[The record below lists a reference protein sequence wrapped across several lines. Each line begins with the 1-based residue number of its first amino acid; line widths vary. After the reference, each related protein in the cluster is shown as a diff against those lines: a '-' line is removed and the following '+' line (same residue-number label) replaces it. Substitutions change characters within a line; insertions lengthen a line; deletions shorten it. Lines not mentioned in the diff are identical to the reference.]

1 MIYPKNIEQKL
12 GFDIIRESL
21 KNLCISQLGKYFV
34 EKIKFSDKYEN
45 IIKLLEQTEEFRQIL
60 LSGEN
65 FPGEHYY
72 DVTAELNK
80 ITIEG
85 TYLETD
91 VLFDMKRCLH
101 TIGECINYFKKDK
114 ENLYPKLNEIAIT
127 VFLDSAIVK
136 QLDRIIDD
144 KGKIRDDASPELL
157 NIRQQL
163 ISKQNHANKKIA
175 QAINHAR
182 KQGWSPDDME
192 MTIRNGRL
200 VIPVLSAY
208 KRNIKGFI
216 HDESSTG
223 QTVFIEPADVFEM
236 NNDIKELENAERREI
251 IKILFAF
258 ADSIRPCID
267 DLKKCF
273 HFLGLMDFIRAKANY
288 ALKTESSKPLLF
300 DKPQINWSKAKHP
313 LLFLNHRSQKKEIV
327 PLDIS
332 LNESSRILVISG
344 PNAGGKSVCLKTV
357 GLLQYMIQCGIL
369 VPMKEYSEAG
379 IYSNIFIDIGDEQSL
394 ENDLST
400 YSSHLLNMRYFVE
413 HANGKTLFLIDE
425 FGTGTEPQLGGA
437 IAEAILEKLNQKKVF
452 GVVTTHYSN
461 LKLLSDRE
469 SGITNGAMLFDSEKM
484 KPLYVLQIGKPGSSF
499 AFEIAE
505 TTGLPKD
512 VLDKAKQKAGVKQL
526 SFDRQLQD
534 LDVQKNE
541 LDKKEIQFHVA
552 DEFLSEMI
560 DKYQKLTEELEKS
573 KKDIIAK
580 AKQDAADLL
589 NGTNKIIENTIR
601 EIKESKAE
609 KNSTKEVRKKLE
621 DYSEKIKS
629 ENSTQPSA
637 KSTQSL
643 TERSRSQ
650 QSKKKNA
657 KNITEVKIL
666 NTPIEKGDY
675 VRIIGQ
681 ETIGEVIGIDA
692 KEVYIVFGNAQL
704 KTKIDKLEK
713 VSSEDFKNQLKKNIY
728 SGTRPKMDLNEKI
741 KKFKPNIDLRGM
753 RVDEAISE
761 IQHFIDDAV
770 LLTVPEVRILHGK
783 GNGVLRHLVHQYLRT
798 IPEVKKFEDESIE
811 NGGHGITVVSFK

>member
-21 KNLCISQLGKYFV
+21 KSLCISPLGKYFV
-34 EKIKFSDKYEN
+34 EKIKFSDNYDHIN
-45 IIKLLEQTEEFRQIL
+45 RLLEQTEEFRQII
-60 LSGEN
+60 LSGKN
-65 FPGEHYY
+65 FPSDHYY
-72 DVTAELNK
+72 DITYELTRIN
-80 ITIEG
+80 IEG

-101 TIGECINYFKKDK
+101 TISECISYIKKDK
-114 ENLYPKLNEIAIT
+114 EELYPRLNEIADT

-144 KGKIRDDASPELL
+144 KGKVRDNASPELL

-163 ISKQNHANKKIA
+163 VSKQNQANKKIG
-175 QAINHAR
+175 QAINNAR

-236 NNDIKELENAERREI
+236 NNDIKELENAEKREI

-258 ADSIRPCID
+258 ADFIRPFID

-273 HFLGLMDFIRAKANY
+273 HFLGLIDFIRAKANY
-288 ALKTESSKPLLF
+288 AIKTESFKPMLF
-300 DKPQINWSKAKHP
+300 NETLINWSKAKHP
-313 LLFLNHRSQKKEIV
+313 LLFLNHKLQNKEIV

-344 PNAGGKSVCLKTV
+344 PNAGGKSICLKTV
-357 GLLQYMIQCGIL
+357 GLLQYMLQCGFL

-379 IYSNIFIDIGDEQSL
+379 IFSNIFIDIGDEQSL

-400 YSSHLLNMRYFVE
+400 YSSHLLNMKCFVE
-413 HANGKTLFLIDE
+413 NANEKTLFLIDE

-452 GVVTTHYSN
+452 GLVTTHYSN
-461 LKLLSDRE
+461 LKLLSERE
-469 SGITNGAMLFDSEKM
+469 QGIINGAMLFDSERM

-512 VLDKAKQKAGVKQL
+512 VLDKAKQKAGIKQL

-534 LDVQKNE
+534 LDVKKNE
-541 LDKKEIQFHVA
+541 LDKKEIQYKVA
-552 DEFLSEMI
+552 DEFLSEVI
-560 DKYQKLTEELEKS
+560 DKYQKLTEELEKT
-573 KKDIIAK
+573 KKEIIAK
-580 AKQDAADLL
+580 AKQDAKELL
-589 NGTNKIIENTIR
+589 DGTNKIIENTIR
-601 EIKESKAE
+601 EIKESKADKE
-609 KNSTKEVRKKLE
+609 ITKDVRKKLD
-621 DYSEKIKS
+621 DYSQKIKS
-629 ENSTQPSA
+629 ESS
-637 KSTQSL
+637 SL
-643 TERSRSQ
+643 PAITGQ
-650 QSKKKNA
+650 QLSKKKI
-657 KNITEVKIL
+657 KNKEVKAEIKIL
-666 NTPIEKGDY
+666 HSPIEKGDY
-675 VRIIGQ
+675 VRIAGQ

-692 KEVYIVFGNAQL
+692 KEVFVVYGNSQL

-713 VSSEDFKNQLKKNIY
+713 VSSDDFKNQSKKNIY
-728 SGTRPKMDLNEKI
+728 SGKRPKIDLTEKI
-741 KKFKPNIDLRGM
+741 KKFKSNIDLRGM
-753 RVDEAISE
+753 RVDEALSE

-798 IPEVKKFEDESIE
+798 IPEVKKFEDESLE